1 MTTLKQITDKLIA
14 TFSESNLNAIT
25 LKVAAEY
32 NDETT
37 ANSLISTPPVIKD
50 MADMQSD
57 LFADSDRAFI
67 DSFASVGL
75 GIADD
80 VAREVVEGFNT

>member
-14 TFSESNLNAIT
+14 TFSESNLNAIA
-25 LKVAAEY
+25 LKVADKY
-32 NDETT
+32 NDEST
-37 ANSLISTPPVIKD
+37 ATSLISTPPVIKD

-57 LFADSDRAFI
+57 LFANSDRVFI
-67 DSFASVGL
+67 DSFAPVDQ

-80 VAREVVEGFNT
+80 VAREVVEGFN